1 MAYMKARCSQSKG
14 ASQTDPLGAQSAGV
28 ASSLAAQ
35 PVDTLLDAVSAAG
48 VGRLDCLRDLAE
60 PRQAVP
66 ESAALIEALLRPG
79 KPILTPQEAE
89 VLRACSVAA
98 APGEMSPTHSQLERA
113 ARSFAD
119 VRPLPASVCSRLVS
133 LLRPSGA
140 ASAADD
146 AVAAALLAPLLVG
159 KTLGATLGGWGAAH
173 VLLLLLGDRSPAS
186 AATTTVL
193 PTPRRTRG
201 DPSEA

>member
-1 MAYMKARCSQSKG
+1 M
-14 ASQTDPLGAQSAGV
+14 
-28 ASSLAAQ
+28 
-35 PVDTLLDAVSAAG
+35 
-48 VGRLDCLRDLAE
+48 
-60 PRQAVP
+60 
-66 ESAALIEALLRPG
+66 
-79 KPILTPQEAE
+79 
-89 VLRACSVAA
+89 LRACSVAA
-98 APGEMSPTHSQLERA
+98 APGEIMSPTRSQLERA

-173 VLLLLLGDRSPAS
+173 VLLLLLGDRAPAS

>member
-1 MAYMKARCSQSKG
+1 MKARCSQSKG

-140 ASAADD
+140 A
-146 AVAAALLAPLLVG
+146 
-159 KTLGATLGGWGAAH
+159 
-173 VLLLLLGDRSPAS
+173 
-186 AATTTVL
+186 
-193 PTPRRTRG
+193 
-201 DPSEA
+201 